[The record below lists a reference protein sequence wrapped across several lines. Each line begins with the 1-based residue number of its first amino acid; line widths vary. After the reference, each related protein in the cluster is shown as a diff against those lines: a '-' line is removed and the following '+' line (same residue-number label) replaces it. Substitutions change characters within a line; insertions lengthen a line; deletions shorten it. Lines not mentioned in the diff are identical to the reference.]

1 MAFLENST
9 YSTIIESI
17 FYCTGN
23 NGLIAVYE
31 APDGKLVYFI
41 NGIPTMSIEAPK
53 KEDIKE

>member
-9 YSTIIESI
+9 YSTIKECI
-17 FYCTGN
+17 FYSTGN

-31 APDGKLVYFI
+31 APDGKKVYFI

-53 KEDIKE
+53 K